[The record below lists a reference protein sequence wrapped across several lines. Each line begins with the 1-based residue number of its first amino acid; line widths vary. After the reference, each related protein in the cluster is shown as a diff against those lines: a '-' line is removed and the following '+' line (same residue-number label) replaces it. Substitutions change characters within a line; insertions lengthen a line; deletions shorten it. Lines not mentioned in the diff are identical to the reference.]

1 MESYPLLL
9 NGSGFR
15 TGAGRLSLWT
25 PAASIV
31 LARLQGYGAEAFVEP
46 ISEAFERALTSP
58 DSIRLFFDAES
69 LENYDSTLRTGLTDR
84 FVRDRERLSALH
96 VLVRS
101 KIVSMGV
108 SVANMTLG
116 GMVVSHTERGAF
128 SDAVDSALH
137 AAGVVGFSARVLESP
152 ASSGPP

>member
-1 MESYPLLL
+1 MDSYPLLL

-15 TGAGRLSLWT
+15 TSAGRLSLWT

-31 LARLQGYGAEAFVEP
+31 LARLQGYGAEAFAEP
-46 ISEAFERALTSP
+46 ITEAFDRVLANS

-69 LENYDSTLRTGLTDR
+69 LENYDSTLRTSLTDR
-84 FVRDRERLSALH
+84 FVRDRKRLSELH

-108 SVANMTLG
+108 SVANMALG
-116 GMVVSHTERGAF
+116 GMVVSHTERSTF
-128 SDAVDSALH
+128 SDAIDSALH